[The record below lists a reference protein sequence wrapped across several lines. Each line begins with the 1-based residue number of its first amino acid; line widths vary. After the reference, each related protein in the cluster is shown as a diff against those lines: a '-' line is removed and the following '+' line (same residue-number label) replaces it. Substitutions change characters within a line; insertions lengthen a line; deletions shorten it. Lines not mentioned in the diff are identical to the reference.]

1 MKQAKWGAVFLSL
14 FLVCSLFGCSSN
26 LEKKDVIGTWRGEPN
41 GETAYLTF
49 KEDGT
54 VQDSTGGESTWR
66 IVDQKSIEL
75 SAENMYG
82 GPMTLTVSGQSMEMQ
97 MNGGDIKVSFTKVN
111 NGMQEKDIIG
121 KWEGDVFGQ
130 TGYFIF
136 YENGTVEDD
145 AEVVL
150 DWNILNEGTIEVF
163 SRNSQNFRFNLKVF
177 DQLMIIEKDGVVQ
190 GKFTKTDE

>member
-1 MKQAKWGAVFLSL
+1 MKQAKWGAVLLSL

-41 GETAYLTF
+41 GETVYLTF
-49 KEDGT
+49 KEDET
-54 VQDSTGGESTWR
+54 AQDSTAREYDWR
-66 IVDQKSIEL
+66 IINQKYIEL
-75 SAENMYG
+75 SAEDMYG
-82 GPMTLTVSGQSMEMQ
+82 DPVTLTISGKSLELQIDEGS
-97 MNGGDIKVSFTKVN
+97 KVSFTKVN

>member
-1 MKQAKWGAVFLSL
+1 MKQAKWGAVLLSL

-26 LEKKDVIGTWRGEPN
+26 LEKKDVIGTWKGEPN

-54 VQDSTGGESTWR
+54 VQDNAGWEYAWR
-66 IVDQKSIEL
+66 MDKETIEL
-75 SAENMYG
+75 SSDDLSG
-82 GPMTLTVSGQSMEMQ
+82 GSLTINISGKNLELQ
-97 MNGGDIKVSFTKVN
+97 MDDEGSKVPLTKVN
-111 NGMQEKDIIG
+111 NGLQEKDIIG
-121 KWEGDVFGQ
+121 KWEGEVFGQ